1 LIYFII
7 ETLLDGE
14 PIIKIPPK
22 TIQLSTID
30 FTKEERAFYLR
41 LEENSRQT
49 LKVVTSLHLELS
61 SIFIPYSI
69 NKKSVVFPIPSV
81 VLHDINMF

>member
-1 LIYFII
+1 LLDSSLVVIFFFIDLLLIYFII

-22 TIQLSTID
+22 TIQLSKID

-41 LEENSRQT
+41 LEENSHQT
-49 LKVVTSLHLELS
+49 LKVVTSLHL
-61 SIFIPYSI
+61 
-69 NKKSVVFPIPSV
+69 
-81 VLHDINMF
+81 